1 MSIKDYLERKLKK
14 HASFSVY
21 SPTNIPLDITTEDY
35 ILREGTTPLSFD
47 MDCEAWKS
55 TVSSLVCVPSLP
67 TKEEPI

>member
-47 MDCEAWKS
+47 MDCDALEAYCQQ
-55 TVSSLVCVPSLP
+55 LGLY
-67 TKEEPI
+67 TKPAN